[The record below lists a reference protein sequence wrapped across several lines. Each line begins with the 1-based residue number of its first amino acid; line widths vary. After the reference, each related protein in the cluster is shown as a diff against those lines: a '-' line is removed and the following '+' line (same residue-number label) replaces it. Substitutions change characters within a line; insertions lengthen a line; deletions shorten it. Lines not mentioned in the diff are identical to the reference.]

1 MKVLGVE
8 VVVGVLEVV
17 LVVVVVVIRNRAFP
31 YVMEFWPTYPMEA
44 PTVISKNIF
53 KDNQCTLALAG

>member
-1 MKVLGVE
+1 MRRLKQ
-8 VVVGVLEVV
+8 
-17 LVVVVVVIRNRAFP
+17 RNRAFP